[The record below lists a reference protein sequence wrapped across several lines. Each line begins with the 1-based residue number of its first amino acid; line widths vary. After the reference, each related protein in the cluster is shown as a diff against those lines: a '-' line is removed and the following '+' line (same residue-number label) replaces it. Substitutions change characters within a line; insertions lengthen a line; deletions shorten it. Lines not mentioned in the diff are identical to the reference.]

1 MPRPRQAKHLPPVFR
16 WSFLGPRF
24 WPTWMLLGF
33 LWLIA
38 RLPVRINLAL
48 GKGLGRLFFPLA
60 KSRRR
65 IASTN
70 LRLCFPHLTEADRQT
85 LVRGVVD
92 SVCISFFETAMS
104 LWGPA
109 DRLRDCHSIK
119 GLEHL
124 ENAKAQ
130 GKGVLLLG
138 CHMTTMDI
146 CGRMLAFHAKF
157 DILYRQDPNPLLA
170 YMLVKAR
177 ERFNGEGIIT
187 VETRKLIAHLKAGRI
202 VWYAPDQDYG
212 IKHSIFAPF
221 FGVPAAT
228 VPGTGRFAR
237 LGNALVIPFIHHR
250 DTQGHYH
257 IELGA
262 ALNGFPSGD
271 DLADCTRIN
280 KTIEDMIMVQP
291 DQYLWVHRRFKTRPE
306 GAANVY
312 ARSTAKQEA
321 ID

>member
-1 MPRPRQAKHLPPVFR
+1 MKKVTLDKHLPPVFR
-16 WSFLGPRF
+16 WSFLRPGY
-24 WPTWMLLGF
+24 WPTWLFLGLLF
-33 LWLIA
+33 TLA
-38 RLPVRINLAL
+38 QLPLKLNLGLGKAL
-48 GKGLGRLFFPLA
+48 GWMFYHLA
-60 KSRRR
+60 HSRRR
-65 IASTN
+65 IAETN
-70 LRLCFPHLTEADRQT
+70 IRLCFPTMDQQT
-85 LVRGVVD
+85 RKKMVRAVID
-92 SVCISFFETAMS
+92 SVAISFFESAMS

-109 DRLRDCHSIK
+109 KRLYACHKVS

-124 ENAKAQ
+124 AAAKSQ

-146 CGRMLAFHAKF
+146 CGRMLAFHAPF

-177 ERFNGEGIIT
+177 ESFNGESIIS
-187 VETRKLIAHLKAGRI
+187 VETRKLVNHLRAGRI

-237 LGNALVIPFIHHR
+237 LGNALVIPFMHHR
-250 DTQGHYH
+250 DQSGYYH

-262 ALNGFPSGD
+262 PLDNFPTGD

-280 KTIEDMIMVQP
+280 QLIEQMICKQA
-291 DQYLWVHRRFKTRPE
+291 DQYLWVHRRFKTRPDGE
-306 GAANVY
+306 PSLY
-312 ARSTAKQEA
+312 TRTPIKEE
-321 ID
+321 I